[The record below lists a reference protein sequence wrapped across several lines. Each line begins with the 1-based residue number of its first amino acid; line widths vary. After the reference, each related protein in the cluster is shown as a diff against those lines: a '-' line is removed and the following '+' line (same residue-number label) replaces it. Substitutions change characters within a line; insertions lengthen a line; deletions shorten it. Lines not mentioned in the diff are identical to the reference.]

1 MAVDPEEGLVTDLM
15 LGVMIAFGADAIIL
29 VGAGWA
35 VGFLSTTVFAA
46 VTTLV
51 VAVFA
56 LWIGWRWRAIKKVE
70 SAERDALEELKHRY
84 ARGELSDEEFERK
97 LDALVDAQDSD
108 EIELRGVERPT
119 EKSK

>member
-29 VGAGWA
+29 VGAGLA
-35 VGFLSTTVFAA
+35 VGFFSTTVFAA

>member
-35 VGFLSTTVFAA
+35 VGFFSTTVFAA